1 MEGWVS
7 EPHLR
12 RSWPATRQRRVA
24 VLGLTLLWVG
34 AGSAQLLAGSSLLLV
49 GRGFGRWGATANCCE
64 QIPRQLRRA
73 AAIDDVVAVASP
85 WSVLGL
91 RKGASKNEAKARFK
105 QLVATEHPDKHPGDE
120 AAAKRFSAINEAYQ
134 AILTQSELQVEVG
147 KPEREVVD
155 PQDLGGTDLDTAEL
169 RQVAELSSLLARA
182 GLAAML
188 LVGVLLVTSGKDMM
202 TLVELVFPDGAPS
215 SALSEADEAEQ
226 IRLGLKST
234 KSIDD
239 FYLKRS
245 GRVPGRDDV
254 VDNDR
259 EWLEKQEQLIDAPDI
274 VNTY

>member
-1 MEGWVS
+1 MKGRAS
-7 EPHLR
+7 ESHLC
-12 RSWPATRQRRVA
+12 RSWLATRQRRVP
-24 VLGLTLLWVG
+24 VLALTLLWVG
-34 AGSAQLLAGSSLLLV
+34 AGSAQLLAGSALLLV
-49 GRGFGRWGATANCCE
+49 GQGLRRLGATANSCE
-64 QIPRQLRRA
+64 RIPRQLKRA
-73 AAIDDVVAVASP
+73 AAIDDVVTVASP

-91 RKGASKNEAKARFK
+91 REGASRNEAKARFK

-134 AILTQSELQVEVG
+134 AILTQPELRVG
-147 KPEREVVD
+147 KPEREMVD
-155 PQDLGGTDLDTAEL
+155 PVDLGGTDLDTAEL
-169 RQVAELSSLLARA
+169 RRVAELSSLLART

-188 LVGVLLVTSGKDMM
+188 LVGILLVASGKDMM

-215 SALSEADEAEQ
+215 SALSEADEAQQ

-259 EWLEKQEQLIDAPDI
+259 EWLEKKERLIDAPDI